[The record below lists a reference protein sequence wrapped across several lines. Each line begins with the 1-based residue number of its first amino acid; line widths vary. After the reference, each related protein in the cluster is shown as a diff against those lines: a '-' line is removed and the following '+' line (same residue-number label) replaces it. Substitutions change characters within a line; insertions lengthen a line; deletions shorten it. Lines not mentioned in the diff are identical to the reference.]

1 MKKRLDIIFF
11 SICFLT
17 ALIAETY
24 CIQVLEG
31 DLFSVVGIGVVV
43 LITGYLLMDSIRSK
57 WVKSNE
63 QLKYYLGHVYSEE
76 TEKWN
81 ERYTEILNMQKA
93 TYTATKKNTAMLSG
107 QLEEVV
113 LRLETLETNNA
124 KSLQKLIELQ
134 MKSLEGQKNGLN
146 LELNYNKENTKQL
159 IKVLRE
165 ESNRFDLKED
175 LAKILLSL
183 EENNIILKERMSSFV
198 TTKNEFDSEI
208 GTRRET
214 GFVQDFFESGE
225 ENLTEDIYKEEI
237 DTVDRIDAEVKEEN
251 TNEDSWTDSSWAATA
266 QMLDESDMQVDT
278 VGDTESDAETDTV
291 GDTETDTKAD
301 TETDTKA
308 DTGTYTGT
316 ETEIDAEVNTGIDKE
331 SDTATFIEADT
342 QTDTVETEIVADVTD
357 TLETETW
364 MTDDLLN
371 SLLSGSDTVIEEQK
385 AATVAPAV
393 VPLYDDPNKA
403 LTADEIAALFASFG
417 Q

>member
-183 EENNIILKERMSSFV
+183 EENNIILKERISSFV

-214 GFVQDFFESGE
+214 GFVQDFFDSGE

-237 DTVDRIDAEVKEEN
+237 DTVDRIAAEVKEEN
-251 TNEDSWTDSSWAATA
+251 ANEDSWTDSPWAATA

-301 TETDTKA
+301 TGTY
-308 DTGTYTGT
+308 TGTYTGT